1 MLCSGVQEVRAG
13 SCDLSPLF
21 HRHLPATSVL
31 IVEFTCDGKFHLS
44 VCRHQQDHDCP
55 KLVLPQKSMTA
66 TKAVVDE
73 ILSSAPAPPKTE
85 KKVRSVKAQ
94 KTAAKVQLMKLKMK
108 SIGDKSLPQEE
119 RIYFLVSVHY
129 LYFTSSKYY
138 SFELKV

>member
-1 MLCSGVQEVRAG
+1 MKANFIF
-13 SCDLSPLF
+13 LF
-21 HRHLPATSVL
+21 
-31 IVEFTCDGKFHLS
+31 G
-44 VCRHQQDHDCP
+44 RHQQDHDCP

-119 RIYFLVSVHY
+119 RIYFLVSIHY
-129 LYFTSSKYY
+129 LHITSFKFY
-138 SFELKV
+138 SFGFKE

>member
-1 MLCSGVQEVRAG
+1 MKANFIFLCG
-13 SCDLSPLF
+13 
-21 HRHLPATSVL
+21 
-31 IVEFTCDGKFHLS
+31 
-44 VCRHQQDHDCP
+44 RHQQDHDCP
-55 KLVLPQKSMTA
+55 KLVPPQKSMTA

-85 KKVRSVKAQ
+85 KKARSVKAQ

-129 LYFTSSKYY
+129 LHFIILYLTSFIHLGLRSKLNECM
-138 SFELKV
+138 F

>member
-1 MLCSGVQEVRAG
+1 MKANFIFLCG
-13 SCDLSPLF
+13 
-21 HRHLPATSVL
+21 
-31 IVEFTCDGKFHLS
+31 
-44 VCRHQQDHDCP
+44 RHQQDHDCP

-108 SIGDKSLPQEE
+108 SSGDKE
-119 RIYFLVSVHY
+119 RRPTKKVLNGLICREMQRKSFSFFCDPPTRQTWQIYL
-129 LYFTSSKYY
+129 
-138 SFELKV
+138 